1 MLAVASVV
9 QLFNLASPDL
19 FSSPVTFAVGAL
31 QVASVFTL
39 LGELLVAVGLIGLY
53 VRRSEALGFLGL
65 VAFVV
70 FFVGLLLIRGNYL
83 AVLAVD
89 LGAALFGVASLR
101 SGAYPRNASILLIVS
116 ALIRELFSPTVT
128 VGPGSALGH
137 VGAAAGIALSI
148 AIIWLGFIL
157 LTGRGEEDLPAHRT
171 SPNLLRLGGEAAV
184 LGAVLNILFEASQLV
199 GLIIQDPG
207 TEPGDPSEAVI
218 TSFYAV
224 QLLALVGGALLALGL
239 IALYTRL
246 LEATPRMPA
255 TRLIALIGTSVA
267 FVGTF
272 FSLDVEDVNWG
283 ALLAFDLG
291 WALFAVAAFRARA
304 FPRIAS
310 MLLLVSA
317 LLGGLFNPLIVSFLA
332 GEVGGESASS
342 LLYQGPG
349 GTYLVYVSIGVD
361 IFFYAAV
368 SWFGLALVLGTR
380 LPEERTTRRPGEE
393 EEGEE
398 RGGTFGGHSRFR
410 MNLLYA
416 AVLAVGLIPIAL
428 VAGIFP
434 GEQPPGLQEAQ
445 AETTETS
452 SACPS
457 SDQAKVGVY
466 HSSRLILHDP
476 CKHLGGTVHDVESSE
491 ADGDLDVYVT
501 LDLDYQSLGGSP
513 QNASNLRRFS
523 FGGDLMTE
531 FMPRDGQSV
540 DPDDTSQLRPAHLPK
555 PNPGDKVD
563 MWGAWVFDTQ
573 HGYYEFHPVFSVS
586 FSTDGGETWGETYTS
601 GPRYGG
607 SPQRTPSA
615 RRAYKTCGDENENQC
630 VGYYD
635 PTR

>member
-65 VAFVV
+65 VAFVL

-128 VGPGSALGH
+128 VGPGSALGY
-137 VGAAAGIALSI
+137 VGAAAGIALHV

-157 LTGRGEEDLPAHRT
+157 LTGRGEEYLPPQRT

-184 LGAVLNILFEASQLV
+184 LGAALNILFEASQLV
-199 GLIIQDPG
+199 GLIIQGPG

-239 IALYTRL
+239 IALYTRQS
-246 LEATPRMPA
+246 EATPRMPA
-255 TRLIALIGTSVA
+255 TRLIALIGASVA

-291 WALFAVAAFRARA
+291 WALFAVAAFRAPA

-310 MLLLVSA
+310 MLLVIGA
-317 LLGGLFNPLIVSFLA
+317 LLSVLVNPLVITLVASA
-332 GEVGGESASS
+332 GGDTTSDA
-342 LLYQGPG
+342 LYEGPG
-349 GTYLVYVSIGVD
+349 AYTVVYVGEAIRIV
-361 IFFYAAV
+361 FYMAV
-368 SWFGLALVLGTR
+368 ALMGLALIFGTR
-380 LPEERTTRRPGEE
+380 LPEGRTTRRPGEE
-393 EEGEE
+393 AEDEE
-398 RGGTFGGHSRFR
+398 RGGTFGRHSRFR
-410 MNLLYA
+410 MNLLYV

-457 SDQAKVGVY
+457 SNRAKGGVY
-466 HSSRLILHDP
+466 HSSRLIPHDP

-531 FMPRDGQSV
+531 FIPRDGQSV